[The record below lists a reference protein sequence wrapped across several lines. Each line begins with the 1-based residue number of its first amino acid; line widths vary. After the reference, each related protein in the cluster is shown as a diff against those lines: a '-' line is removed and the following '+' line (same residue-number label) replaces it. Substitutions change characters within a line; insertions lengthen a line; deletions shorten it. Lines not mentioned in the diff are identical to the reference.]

1 MQLVH
6 LLDTFNVDAYFN
18 GHDHTQ
24 THADPRRLGVLL
36 ILITHLDTDTAVS

>member
-6 LLDTFNVDAYFN
+6 LLETFNVDAYFN

-24 THADPRRLGVLL
+24 THADPKKLGVLL
-36 ILITHLDTDTAVS
+36 LLIADFE